1 MRIGI
6 LIGSVQPTGLEN
18 SGEMEE
24 TPYGTPSSP
33 IFLMGSGF
41 NQFLIIARH
50 SIPARIP
57 PHKVNHRANI
67 WALKKMG
74 SECLISI
81 CSTGALRSNI
91 PVPSLAVPAD
101 FIDLTQDH
109 TFIEEE
115 IKHITP
121 GLDEGLREALYHSA
135 KRADLPARYG
145 GVYVQTRGPRLET
158 KAEIRIISG
167 WGDYVGMNLGSEAT
181 LANELEIPVAGL
193 ITVDNYANGICD
205 EELDYRSILG
215 EARSRWET
223 VRSILESL
231 PPDLSHR

>member
-6 LIGSVQPTGLEN
+6 LIGSVQPTGLEKKE
-18 SGEMEE
+18 EMVE
-24 TPYGTPSSP
+24 TPYGTTSSP
-33 IFLMGSGF
+33 VYLMGSGYI
-41 NQFLIIARH
+41 QFLMIARH

-57 PHKVNHRANI
+57 PHKVNHRANV
-67 WALKKMG
+67 WALRKMV
-74 SECLISI
+74 SECMISI

-101 FIDLTQDH
+101 YIDLAQDH
-109 TFIEEE
+109 TFIEDE

-121 GLDEGLREALYHSA
+121 RLDEGLREAIYHSA
-135 KRADLPARYG
+135 RRVDLPASNG
-145 GVYVQTRGPRLET
+145 GVYIQTKGPRLET
-158 KAEIRIISG
+158 KAEIRVISG

-181 LANELEIPVAGL
+181 LANELNIPVAGL
-193 ITVDNYANGICD
+193 ITVDNYANGISD

-223 VRSILESL
+223 VRSVLEAL